1 MKSKTFKNFATHLRS
16 IAVVDLAF
24 QSTSYVE
31 KLLWAIIGILST
43 VWLCQVIPDQIRI
56 WEENASIITKGHI
69 DLSDVKYPAISICPQ
84 SITKY
89 AITEELGNYLRPDL
103 NLPEVFATVRKDLF
117 ICATNMDEFFKKW
130 KRNTYNDTCKSE
142 KPELG
147 CEVRE
152 IMKKHVNF

>member
-1 MKSKTFKNFATHLRS
+1 MKSKSFKSFVSHLRS

-31 KLLWAIIGILST
+31 KILWAIIGISST
-43 VWLCQVIPDQIRI
+43 VWLCQVIPNQIRS
-56 WEENASIITKGHI
+56 WEENASIITKGHV
-69 DLSDVKYPAISICPQ
+69 DLSNLKYPAISICPQ

-89 AITEELGNYLRPDL
+89 AITEELGNYLKADMF
-103 NLPEVFATVRKDLF
+103 LPEFFAGVRKDLLM
-117 ICATNMDEFFKKW
+117 CATGMDEFVKKW
-130 KRNTYNDTCKSE
+130 ERNTFNDTCKNE

-152 IMKKHVNF
+152 IMKKI